1 MGLCNIECVG
11 RIAQYLDVPSKKL
24 EISNKNVV
32 VLVPECE
39 KNSPPIQGFS
49 TVIQALVANSKC
61 SDMLCSEKEVQ
72 ALTQQWLEY
81 VAVCVN
87 HADLPVNAKRVLNEL
102 NTVLKDVP
110 YITGTEK
117 TIADVTL
124 YYILHSIMKELNQ
137 QEKVQYIHVSRWF
150 DNIQQEERLRR
161 DLDLISF
168 NLLHLFL

>member
-1 MGLCNIECVG
+1 MGLCNVECVE
-11 RIAQYLDVPSKKL
+11 RIAQYLDVPSKRL
-24 EISNKNVV
+24 EVSNKNII
-32 VLVPECE
+32 LIPECE

-49 TVIQALVANSKC
+49 TIIQALLASSKC
-61 SDMLCSEKEVQ
+61 SNMLSSEKEVQ

-87 HADLPVNAKRVLNEL
+87 QADLPVNAKRVFNEL

-124 YYILHSIMKELNQ
+124 YYVLYSIMKGLSQ
-137 QEKVQYIHVSRWF
+137 QEKAQYIHVSRWF
-150 DNIQQEERLRR
+150 DNIQQEEKLRQ

>member
-1 MGLCNIECVG
+1 MGLCNIECVE
-11 RIAQYLDVPSKKL
+11 RVAQYLDVPSKKL
-24 EISNKNVV
+24 KISNKNV

-39 KNSPPIQGFS
+39 KDSPIQGFS
-49 TVIQALVANSKC
+49 TIIQALVASSKR

-87 HADLPVNAKRVLNEL
+87 HADLPVNAKRVFKEL

-124 YYILHSIMKELNQ
+124 YYVLHSIMKGLSL

-150 DNIQQEERLRR
+150 DNIQQEEKLRR
-161 DLDLISF
+161 ELDLISF